1 MTFNVGALPVAVLA
15 IVTDIPLLIFRER
28 ITRWADK
35 STGRTRSDAKVTSY
49 SRGAWLGAFVFFA
62 GAAWVLLWDGF
73 A

>member
-1 MTFNVGALPVAVLA
+1 MTLNPGALPVAILA
-15 IVTDIPLLIFRER
+15 VATAALLVIFRER

-35 STGRTRSDAKVTSY
+35 STGRRRSDTEVTSY
-49 SRGAWLGAFVFFA
+49 SRLAWVGAFVFCA